1 LLAVSWNN
9 QAAPALRLVK
19 LLHRGRTFPQSL
31 TSALSAKLRNSTT
44 FHCTHTEP
52 DACATTLKP
61 AAFLEMGSNDK
72 YEKHLPAFSPPVFH
86 DPFASI
92 EGGVGSLSIK
102 SDANRTLVSPIAT
115 STISVQCTNFDGE
128 NDSTDPSCITTTSPP
143 YSISRDV
150 SPTRHSPARNDEEG
164 GTAPSMSLYS
174 RGNEEFLFPSA
185 ELGFLDV
192 DRPGSP
198 SSCGSPNS
206 FDPNVTPHP
215 CSSIGDHDHGANFD
229 GWADL
234 PKSYGA
240 RLCKY
245 FRLFPADLGH

>member
-1 LLAVSWNN
+1 V
-9 QAAPALRLVK
+9 
-19 LLHRGRTFPQSL
+19 
-31 TSALSAKLRNSTT
+31 
-44 FHCTHTEP
+44 
-52 DACATTLKP
+52 
-61 AAFLEMGSNDK
+61 FLEMGSNDK
-72 YEKHLPAFSPPVFH
+72 PEKHLPVFSPPVFH

-92 EGGVGSLSIK
+92 EGGVGSLRIK
-102 SDANRTLVSPIAT
+102 SDANKTHISSVAT

-128 NDSTDPSCITTTSPP
+128 NDSAAPSCITTTSPP

-150 SPTRHSPARNDEEG
+150 SPTRQSPARNDEEG
-164 GTAPSMSLYS
+164 GAAPVMSLYS
-174 RGNEEFLFPSA
+174 RDNEEFLFPSA
-185 ELGFLDV
+185 ELGFLDM

-215 CSSIGDHDHGANFD
+215 CSSIEDHDHGASFD